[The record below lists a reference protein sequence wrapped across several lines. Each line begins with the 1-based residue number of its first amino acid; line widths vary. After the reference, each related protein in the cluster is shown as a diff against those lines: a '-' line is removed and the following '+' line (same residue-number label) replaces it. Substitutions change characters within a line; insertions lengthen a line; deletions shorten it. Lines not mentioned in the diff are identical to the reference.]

1 MSTGYESTMSDI
13 DYLFDV
19 ASPDDRKRIAELVS
33 ASVKE
38 ELSKLRFFDVSG
50 SEIASA
56 EIHRRTQLDPE
67 VQRSVYNLRMT
78 YSHFGRNISFDARG
92 NA

>member
-1 MSTGYESTMSDI
+1 MTSLIFSTSRLLEIESESGS
-13 DYLFDV
+13 V
-19 ASPDDRKRIAELVS
+19 K

-38 ELSKLRFFDVSG
+38 ELGKLRFFDISG
-50 SEIASA
+50 AEITLA
-56 EIHRRTQLDPE
+56 EIHRRTQLEGE

-78 YSHFGRNISFDARG
+78 YGHFGRNIDSTGDE